1 MSMYIFYSFGLI
13 LRFDIWRATEL
24 KMIECFGRLC
34 TSFPHLV
41 VNWSLQNTF
50 IATNILH
57 HKFQIQKQV
66 FAGPLW
72 NYKLT
77 TCFCYSVFLIG
88 HVIAGP
94 LCQRFQTLQKQK
106 NLDMFGEFLQ
116 DFPIKIK
123 LYIIMTLNFPAISFD
138 GCLEV
143 PSVIVGFTEKI
154 IRLIFE

>member
-1 MSMYIFYSFGLI
+1 MWRFSLFAETWLHVRNTVRSCGYILYSFGLI

-57 HKFQIQKQV
+57 HKLQIQKQV
-66 FAGPLW
+66 FVGPLW

-77 TCFCYSVFLIG
+77 TCFCYSVFLTGACYRGSFVSKISNFTKTKESG
-88 HVIAGP
+88 RVWGI
-94 LCQRFQTLQKQK
+94 LTRFSHQ
-106 NLDMFGEFLQ
+106 N
-116 DFPIKIK
+116 
-123 LYIIMTLNFPAISFD
+123 
-138 GCLEV
+138 
-143 PSVIVGFTEKI
+143 
-154 IRLIFE
+154 